1 MPLKRT
7 HILSYKP
14 ISTISWNLQR
24 KKGGRPRRT
33 SAREFYGG
41 DEGIR
46 TPGLCL
52 AKAALSQL
60 SYVPGNGAV
69 AIVAPRAPLVNVDTK
84 SRPLRCVNE
93 PTSQK
98 VGVPIAR
105 SGFPSNG
112 ESPY

>member
-1 MPLKRT
+1 MRRTKKRT
-7 HILSYKP
+7 PEKD
-14 ISTISWNLQR
+14 
-24 KKGGRPRRT
+24 
-33 SAREFYGG
+33 ARWQIHGG

-69 AIVAPRAPLVNVDTK
+69 DIVAIPTPLVNTK

>member
-1 MPLKRT
+1 MPHGPTATKR
-7 HILSYKP
+7 P
-14 ISTISWNLQR
+14 ERRW
-24 KKGGRPRRT
+24 RPGQNDH
-33 SAREFYGG
+33 GG

-60 SYVPGNGAV
+60 SYVPGNGAWDIV
-69 AIVAPRAPLVNVDTK
+69 AIRRALVNDDTK

>member
-1 MPLKRT
+1 MRAALGAFAQVRFVR
-7 HILSYKP
+7 KP
-14 ISTISWNLQR
+14 EFGSVFVH
-24 KKGGRPRRT
+24 
-33 SAREFYGG
+33 SARTAGVRRRRRERRSG
-41 DEGIR
+41 
-46 TPGLCL
+46 
-52 AKAALSQL
+52 S
-60 SYVPGNGAV
+60 GADL
-69 AIVAPRAPLVNVDTK
+69 PTQK